1 MKKVIWTR
9 KQQRNLLHD
18 LKNKVYNE
26 FVVINRW
33 IESCKNREQL
43 QNIIN
48 FMSFK
53 IDIYHNIL
61 DSYELDIASSLI
73 IYKDFRDFFDDILQN
88 SEIIYN
94 RVLEEIIEKEQ
105 QESIKKPIVVKGF
118 CDTQVS

>member
-9 KQQRNLLHD
+9 KQQRNLLRD

-33 IESCKNREQL
+33 IESCENREQL

-61 DSYELDIASSLI
+61 DSYELDIASSLV
-73 IYKDFRDFFDDILQN
+73 IYKDFRKFLYPIISN
-88 SEIIYN
+88 SEAIYN

>member
-9 KQQRNLLHD
+9 KQQRNLLRD
-18 LKNKVYNE
+18 LKSKVYNE

-33 IESCKNREQL
+33 IESCKNKEQL

-48 FMSFK
+48 FISFK
-53 IDIYHNIL
+53 IDIYHDIL
-61 DSYELDIASSLI
+61 DSYELDIASSVV
-73 IYKDFRDFFDDILQN
+73 IYKDFKEFFNSILRN
-88 SEIIYN
+88 SETIYN

-105 QESIKKPIVVKGF
+105 QGNIKKPIVIRGF

>member
-26 FVVINRW
+26 FAIINRW
-33 IESCKNREQL
+33 IESCENKEQL

-61 DSYELDIASSLI
+61 DSYELDIASSLV
-73 IYKDFRDFFDDILQN
+73 IYKDFRKFLYPIISN
-88 SEIIYN
+88 SEAIYN

-105 QESIKKPIVVKGF
+105 QKSIKKPIVIKGF

>member
-18 LKNKVYNE
+18 LKSKVYNE

-33 IESCKNREQL
+33 IESCENREQL
-43 QNIIN
+43 QNILN

-61 DSYELDIASSLI
+61 DSYELDIISSLV
-73 IYKDFRDFFDDILQN
+73 IYKDFRDFFDSILQN
-88 SEIIYN
+88 SETIYN

-105 QESIKKPIVVKGF
+105 QENIKKPIIIKGF